1 MLILFNTGKEKDSM
15 TNSPNSKV
23 MGRLDRLHTSI
34 FPVNKMNLKAIR
46 ETNPEQP
53 MVQVV
58 THSLFLSMCMV
69 PLDLGFIRPNIHQL
83 GKRNLKIYELEEMTS
98 RGNYFGRT
106 SSNFPS

>member
-1 MLILFNTGKEKDSM
+1 M

-23 MGRLDRLHTSI
+23 MGRFDKLHTSI
-34 FPVNKMNLKAIR
+34 YPINKVNLKAIR

-69 PLDLGFIRPNIHQL
+69 PLDLGFMRPNI
-83 GKRNLKIYELEEMTS
+83 
-98 RGNYFGRT
+98 
-106 SSNFPS
+106 

>member
-1 MLILFNTGKEKDSM
+1 M
-15 TNSPNSKV
+15 TNGPNSKV
-23 MGRLDRLHTSI
+23 MGRSDKLHTSI

-53 MVQVV
+53 I
-58 THSLFLSMCMV
+58 
-69 PLDLGFIRPNIHQL
+69 DLGFMRPNIYQL
-83 GKRNLKIYELEEMTS
+83 GKRNRSYEMEEMTS